1 VKFGSVD
8 KIRTVSDS
16 KRDFYTRHTRP
27 INSVYRRV
35 VEELL
40 VEMHLLSVNVDFHY
54 DPIYALGVVTSFEK
68 FMEGYRPED
77 DKPNIFAAL
86 CQAVNG
92 NPEVYRRDAENLIAI
107 AKETNIDS
115 LVSSLQNPNTSN
127 QNQLFDTLVSIVNA
141 PKFKYSRLFAIG
153 LYTILAEAQP
163 AIIKEKEKREQIF
176 QQFSEILHLST
187 EKLQKD
193 LDVYR
198 SNLDKMDQLLKVIED
213 ALEAE
218 KKKRQQKEQE
228 KQTTL
233 Q

>member
-1 VKFGSVD
+1 MD
-8 KIRTVSDS
+8 KVRTVSDS

-40 VEMHLLSVNVDFHY
+40 VEMHLLSVNVDFRY

-68 FMEGYRPED
+68 FMEGYRPES
-77 DKPNIFAAL
+77 DKPNVFDAL
-86 CQAVNG
+86 CRAVG
-92 NPEVYRRDAENLIAI
+92 GDPETYRRDAESVLSP
-107 AKETNIDS
+107 AKENSIDS
-115 LVSSLQNPNTSN
+115 LLEQLQNPPADRNALVNTLLTVAN
-127 QNQLFDTLVSIVNA
+127 E

-163 AIIKEKEKREQIF
+163 EIIKEKEKREQVF
-176 QQFSEILHLST
+176 TRFSEVLHLPA

-198 SNLDKMDQLLKVIED
+198 GNLDKMDQLLKVIED

-218 KKKRQQKEQE
+218 RKKRQQKEQE
-228 KQTTL
+228 KQAI
-233 Q
+233 